1 MTATE
6 GLIFTVMVFTAIV
19 LLATAMIVPT
29 AGTAAQANRKMR
41 KRMRQ
46 HLQLQDPGTATLI
59 REQYLGKLSPFER
72 SIEKLPFMQS
82 LSRVIEQSGESTSVA
97 KVLFKSV
104 LIALVAATA
113 VFFYSRSV
121 LFAALAGIPFVFVP
135 IVLLLRKRAAR
146 IVLFEEQLADS
157 LGVMSRALKSGH
169 PLNETFNLISEEM
182 QDPIASEFGRV
193 FSDLNYGMPI
203 KAALQSLLVR
213 IPSVSL
219 HSFVTAVLIQNES
232 GGGLA
237 EILENVAEVIR
248 SRFKLQRKIKTVS
261 AEGRMSAWVL
271 AMVPFAL
278 AGLLSITTPGYL
290 PVLFSDPLGQKIIL
304 AAFGMLCIGIFWIRR
319 IIRIE
324 V

>member
-1 MTATE
+1 MTTSE
-6 GLIFTVMVFTAIV
+6 GLIFGVMVFIAIV

-41 KRMRQ
+41 QRMRQ
-46 HLQLQDPGTATLI
+46 HLQLHDPGTATLI
-59 REQYLGKLSPFER
+59 REQYLGNLSPFER
-72 SIEKLPFMQS
+72 GIEKLPFLQS
-82 LSRVIEQSGESTSVA
+82 LSRLVEQSGETTSVA
-97 KVLFKSV
+97 KVLFKSLV
-104 LIALVAATA
+104 FALVVAIP

-121 LFAALAGIPFVFVP
+121 LLGLLAGLAVAFVP
-135 IVLLLRKRAAR
+135 VVLLLRKRAQR
-146 IVLFEEQLADS
+146 IVVFEEQLADS
-157 LGVMSRALKSGH
+157 LGVMARALKAGH
-169 PLNETFNLISEEM
+169 PLSETFNLISEEM

-193 FSDLNYGMPI
+193 FSDLNFGMPL

-213 IPSVSL
+213 IPSMSL

-271 AMVPFAL
+271 AMVPFVL
-278 AGLLSITTPGYL
+278 AIMLSLANPDYL
-290 PVLFSDPLGQKIIL
+290 PVLLNDPLGQKIIL
-304 AAFGMLCIGIFWIRR
+304 AAFGMMCIGILWIRR

>member
-1 MTATE
+1 MTTTE
-6 GLIFTVMVFTAIV
+6 ALTFGIMVLIAIV
-19 LLATAMIVPT
+19 LLASAMIVPT

-41 KRMRQ
+41 RRMRQ

-59 REQYLGKLSPFER
+59 REQYLGKLSPFEQT
-72 SIEKLPFMQS
+72 IEKLPFVQS
-82 LSRVIEQSGESTSVA
+82 LSRVVEQSGESTSVA

-104 LIALVAATA
+104 MLALVVAIA
-113 VFFYSRSV
+113 VFIFSRSL
-121 LFAALAGIPFVFVP
+121 LFATLAGLAVAIVP
-135 IVLLLRKRAAR
+135 IVLLLRKRAKR
-146 IVLFEEQLADS
+146 IAVFEEQLADS
-157 LGVMSRALKSGH
+157 LGVMSRALKAGH

-193 FSDLNYGMPI
+193 FSDLNYGMPL

-248 SRFKLQRKIKTVS
+248 SRFKLQRKIKTIS

-271 AMVPFAL
+271 AMVPFGL
-278 AGLLSITTPGYL
+278 AGVLSISSPDYL
-290 PVLFSDPLGQKIIL
+290 PVLFGEPLGQKIIL
-304 AAFGMLCIGIFWIRR
+304 AAFVMLCIGILWIRR

>member
-1 MTATE
+1 MTTTE
-6 GLIFTVMVFTAIV
+6 ALTFGIMVLIAIV
-19 LLATAMIVPT
+19 LLASAMIVPT

-41 KRMRQ
+41 RRMRQ

-59 REQYLGKLSPFER
+59 REQYLGKLSPFEQT
-72 SIEKLPFMQS
+72 IEKLPFVQS
-82 LSRVIEQSGESTSVA
+82 LSRVVEQSGESTSVA

-104 LIALVAATA
+104 MLALVVAIA
-113 VFFYSRSV
+113 VFIFSRSL
-121 LFAALAGIPFVFVP
+121 LFATLAGLAVAIVP
-135 IVLLLRKRAAR
+135 IVLLLRKRAKR
-146 IVLFEEQLADS
+146 IAVFEEQLADS
-157 LGVMSRALKSGH
+157 LGVMSRALKAGH

-193 FSDLNYGMPI
+193 FSDLNYGMPL

-219 HSFVTAVLIQNES
+219 YSFVTAVLIQNES

-248 SRFKLQRKIKTVS
+248 SRFKLQRKIKTIS

-271 AMVPFAL
+271 AMVPFGL
-278 AGLLSITTPGYL
+278 AGVLSISSPDYL
-290 PVLFSDPLGQKIIL
+290 PVLFGEPLGQKIIL
-304 AAFGMLCIGIFWIRR
+304 AAFVMLCIGILWIRR

>member
-1 MTATE
+1 MTTSE
-6 GLIFTVMVFTAIV
+6 GLIFGVMVFIAIV

-41 KRMRQ
+41 QRMRQ

-59 REQYLGKLSPFER
+59 REQYLGKLSPVER
-72 SIEKLPFMQS
+72 GIEKLPFLQS
-82 LSRVIEQSGESTSVA
+82 LSQLVEQSGESTSVA
-97 KVLFKSV
+97 KTLTKSLLF
-104 LIALVAATA
+104 ALVVA
-113 VFFYSRSV
+113 VPVFVYSRSV
-121 LFAALAGIPFVFVP
+121 LFSVLAGLAAAFVP
-135 IVLLLRKRAAR
+135 LILLLRKRAQR
-146 IVLFEEQLADS
+146 IVIFEEQLADS
-157 LGVMSRALKSGH
+157 LGVMARALKAGH
-169 PLNETFNLISEEM
+169 PLTETFNLIAEEM

-193 FSDLNYGMPI
+193 FSDLNYGMPL
-203 KAALQSLLVR
+203 KAALQSMLVR

-278 AGLLSITTPGYL
+278 AGMLMISTPDYL
-290 PVLFSDPLGQKIIL
+290 PVLFTDPLGQKIIL
-304 AAFGMLCIGIFWIRR
+304 AAFVMLCLGIFWIRR